1 LYASPIRRASVD
13 AFGAGLA
20 KRGQN
25 MQTKVSMV
33 VWAWNL
39 ASLRWDAG
47 VGNQLGLAVFVNR
60 DVTAVAGCGS
70 FGDRSIPAA
79 DKSGVSTLAA

>member
-33 VWAWNL
+33 VLGVELGVVAL
-39 ASLRWDAG
+39 GMQASAISW
-47 VGNQLGLAVFVNR
+47 V
-60 DVTAVAGCGS
+60 
-70 FGDRSIPAA
+70 
-79 DKSGVSTLAA
+79 